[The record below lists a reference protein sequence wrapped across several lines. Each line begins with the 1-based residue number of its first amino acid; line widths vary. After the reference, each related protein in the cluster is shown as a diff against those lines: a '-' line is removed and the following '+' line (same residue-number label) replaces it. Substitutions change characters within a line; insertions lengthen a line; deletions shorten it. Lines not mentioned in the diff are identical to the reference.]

1 MTSMYEVLRDHIRA
15 SEPVSLATVVD
26 GPNVGAKLMV
36 TTAGEQIG
44 DLGHPE
50 LTRIVARDALAELEA
65 GRSGI
70 RNYGPEGE
78 TTPEDLANTPTV
90 RVFIET
96 WAPPPQMWIF
106 GAVDFTAALAKVAK
120 ILGYRVIV
128 CDAREVFATRRRFPM
143 ADEVVVSWP
152 GPVFAERGATLT
164 PRDAVCILTHD
175 PKFDVP
181 AVQGALATRVG
192 YIGVMGSRKTHE
204 KRMQRLAEVGI
215 DQPEQIDRLM
225 SPIGLDIGAR
235 TPEET
240 AISICAEI
248 IARHTGRE
256 TPSLRRSS
264 GPIHG

>member
-36 TTAGEQIG
+36 TTGGEQMG
-44 DLGHPE
+44 ELGHPE

-128 CDAREVFATRRRFPM
+128 CDAREVFATRRRFRG
-143 ADEVVVSWP
+143 AEGGVVS
-152 GPVFAERGATLT
+152 GRRPVSAERGPTLPPRGGVST
-164 PRDAVCILTHD
+164 PPHA
-175 PKFDVP
+175 PK
-181 AVQGALATRVG
+181 
-192 YIGVMGSRKTHE
+192 
-204 KRMQRLAEVGI
+204 
-215 DQPEQIDRLM
+215 
-225 SPIGLDIGAR
+225 
-235 TPEET
+235 
-240 AISICAEI
+240 
-248 IARHTGRE
+248 
-256 TPSLRRSS
+256 
-264 GPIHG
+264 